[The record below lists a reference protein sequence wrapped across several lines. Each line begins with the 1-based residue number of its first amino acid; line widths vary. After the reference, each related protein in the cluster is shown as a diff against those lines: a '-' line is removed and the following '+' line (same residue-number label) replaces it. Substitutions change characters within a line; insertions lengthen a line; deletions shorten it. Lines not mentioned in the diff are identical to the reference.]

1 MRLGCQPAF
10 PSGISGGLG
19 GEGQRA
25 REAVLGP
32 RTGDWRRGDLGTHTV
47 TRLGAVA
54 NTVTYMLRAEHA
66 GLPKLRL
73 DPARSY
79 VRDVPLR
86 LETLSR
92 TDTALSTHGTG
103 SALPPQGWAQV
114 SSW

>member
-1 MRLGCQPAF
+1 MPARV
-10 PSGISGGLG
+10 PVRDQRRAWRRGSESTGGG
-19 GEGQRA
+19 AGA
-25 REAVLGP
+25 

-66 GLPKLRL
+66 GLPKLRP

-103 SALPPQGWAQV
+103 SALPPQGWAPV